1 MVRQE
6 TLTVKHELRGG
17 KGDVYLYHIMGAD
30 EMMGHAM
37 MYARVVLPPG
47 SSIGVHEHVGN
58 TEPYY
63 IIRGSGI
70 FTDADGSQVRVKAG
84 DVCLIACGESHGME
98 NDSDEEEME
107 MIALI
112 LNEA

>member
-1 MVRQE
+1 MVRRE
-6 TLTVKHELRGG
+6 ELVVRHELRGG
-17 KGDVYLYHIMGAD
+17 KGDIYMYHIMKGD
-30 EMMGHAM
+30 ELMGHAT

-47 SSIGVHEHVGN
+47 SSIGVHQHVGN

-63 IIRGSGI
+63 ITRGNGI
-70 FTDADGSQVRVKAG
+70 FIDADGSRVPVKAG

-98 NDSDEEEME
+98 NNGTEDLE